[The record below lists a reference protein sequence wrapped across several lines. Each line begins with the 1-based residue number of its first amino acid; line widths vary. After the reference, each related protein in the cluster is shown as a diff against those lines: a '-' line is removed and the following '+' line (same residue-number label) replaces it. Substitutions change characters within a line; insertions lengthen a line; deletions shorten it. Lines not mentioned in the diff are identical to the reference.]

1 MKIKTLR
8 KIRLEAGAV
17 PVGSVMDVPESLAK
31 FFLGRGEAEMYAPF
45 VEAGSGESLSV
56 SPPAQAS
63 TEKTLNESGSGAKRR
78 GRKKSAPSA

>member
-17 PVGSVMDVPESLAK
+17 PVGSVIDVPEHLAK
-31 FFLGRGEAEMYAPF
+31 FFLGRGEAEMHAPF
-45 VEAGSGESLSV
+45 VGAGPVESLSV

-63 TEKTLNESGSGAKRR
+63 TEKTLNESDSGAKRR
-78 GRKKSAPSA
+78 GRKKSVSSA

>member
-31 FFLGRGEAEMYAPF
+31 FFLGRGEAEMYVPF
-45 VEAGSGESLSV
+45 AEAGPAESLSV

-63 TEKTLNESGSGAKRR
+63 TEKTLNESDSGEKRR